1 MPGASSQSCP
11 LMPASHLKSNEYSVA
26 SELQEQAHLP
36 AARLYT
42 FDVSFVVRK
51 LWMVLNKAVV
61 AMKSCQ

>member
-1 MPGASSQSCP
+1 
-11 LMPASHLKSNEYSVA
+11 MPASHLKSNEYSVA